1 MRKNYDFSK
10 SMKNPYLKKMPTIR
24 RGHELTSAS
33 GTHAKL
39 RRLKGKVKFHIKLAK
54 LRKD

>member
-1 MRKNYDFSK
+1 LLKFGGFSM
-10 SMKNPYLKKMPTIR
+10 SMKKPFLKTGPTIR
-24 RGHELTSAS
+24 RGRELTSAS
-33 GTHAKL
+33 GAHARL